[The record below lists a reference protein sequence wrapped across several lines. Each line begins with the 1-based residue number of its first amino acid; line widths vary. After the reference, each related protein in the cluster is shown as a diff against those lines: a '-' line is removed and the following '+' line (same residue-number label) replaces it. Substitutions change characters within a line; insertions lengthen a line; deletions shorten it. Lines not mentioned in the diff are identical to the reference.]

1 MLQKKNVALNVALV
15 VVSNGNVKNSS
26 RSFKKTMG
34 ESPWELIVQ
43 QGVLQLVPTL
53 SFVDLLEK
61 SFSLAK
67 SL

>member
-34 ESPWELIVQ
+34 ERPWELIVQ

>member
-15 VVSNGNVKNSS
+15 VVSNENVKNSS

-34 ESPWELIVQ
+34 ERPWELIVQ